1 LNGDFIQRI
10 IDYLKSIKL
19 NQNILVFGFFLLI
32 SSFFWFLNALN
43 KEYYA
48 DITVPVTYNKLPE
61 NKLVAGPLAKKLNVK
76 ITAFGHEVMNYKTS
90 SINSAEID
98 LSKHSLHLIPGGEEK
113 RYYIL
118 TSTIKEDVAH
128 VLGPDV
134 EIKKIEPD
142 SLIFTLE
149 DVVTKKVPVVSHMQ
163 IEFEKQF
170 MMKKKVFLKPD
181 SVTIK
186 GVKSSLDTI
195 SFIATDSVKL
205 EGVEDSVNIMVELA
219 TIPGTEITPQMVNCL
234 VPVEKFTELNFE
246 LPIGVVNVPKGYSVK
261 LFPASAKVTC
271 NVGFSKYQSIFKEQ
285 FSLVADLAGFKEAVN
300 SRLRIK
306 LVRKPEHISNVRIH
320 PQAID
325 YIIEKND

>member
-1 LNGDFIQRI
+1 MNGDFIQRI

>member
-1 LNGDFIQRI
+1 MNGDFIQRI
-10 IDYLKSIKL
+10 TQYLKSIKL

-48 DITVPVTYNKLPE
+48 DITVPVTYTNLPE
-61 NKLVAGPLAKKLNVK
+61 NKLVAGPLAKQLNVK

-90 SINSAEID
+90 SINSAVIN
-98 LSKHSLHLIPGGEEK
+98 LSKHSLHSITGGKDK

-118 TSTIKEDVAH
+118 TSTIKEEIAN
-128 VLGPDV
+128 VLGPDI
-134 EIKKIEPD
+134 EIKKLEPD
-142 SLIFTLE
+142 SLIFKLE
-149 DVVTKKVPVVSHMQ
+149 DVVTKKVPVISRLQ

-170 MMKKKVFLKPD
+170 MMKEDIFLEPD

-195 SFIATDSVKL
+195 TFISTDSLKL
-205 EGVEDSVNIMVELA
+205 EGVEDSVNIMVKLNE
-219 TIPGTEITPQMVNCL
+219 IPGTEITPQMVNCL
-234 VPVEKFTELNFE
+234 IPVEKFTELNFN
-246 LPIGVVNVPKGYSVK
+246 LPISVVNVPKGYSVK
-261 LFPASAKVTC
+261 LFPSTAKVTC

-285 FSLVADLAGFKEAVN
+285 FSLVADFEGFKEASD

-306 LVRKPEHISNVRIH
+306 LVRKPEHIPNIRIH
-320 PQAID
+320 PQVID
-325 YIIEKND
+325 YIIERND

>member
-48 DITVPVTYNKLPE
+48 DITVPVTYNNLPE